1 MAYSGF
7 QASLVV
13 HMIKNPPAMQET
25 QVRSLGQED
34 ALGKG
39 MVPTPIFFPG
49 EFHEERSLVGYSPWG
64 HCVLH
69 LLHSLISLITDLV
82 RLILF
87 NNLTHATPT

>member
-1 MAYSGF
+1 MAYSGS

-13 HMIKNPPAMQET
+13 HMIKNPPAMWET

-69 LLHSLISLITDLV
+69 LQHSLISLITDL
-82 RLILF
+82 LLF
-87 NNLTHATPT
+87 DPLQ